1 MQSKIFKGWLMQK
14 IIFRAIFLIFLLGFT
29 SVFAAPIKTETNCEK
44 TDVRLQYNCLVEIK
58 KGKDLVNNAEVM
70 VGADMPSMPMAHN
83 VKPVKVDKSIK
94 EGEYK
99 FVIQLEMQG
108 EWKFIYNFTK
118 PERDKI
124 FEKLDF

>member
-1 MQSKIFKGWLMQK
+1 MQSKIFKGWLMRK

-44 TDVRLQYNCLVEIK
+44 TDVRLRYNCLVVMK
-58 KGKDLVNNAEVM
+58 KGKDLIDNAEVM

-83 VKPVKVDKSIK
+83 VKPVRVDKSIK

-108 EWKFIYNFTK
+108 EWKFIYNFIK

>member
-1 MQSKIFKGWLMQK
+1 M
-14 IIFRAIFLIFLLGFT
+14 
-29 SVFAAPIKTETNCEK
+29 
-44 TDVRLQYNCLVEIK
+44 QYNCLVEIK
-58 KGKDLVNNAEVM
+58 KGKDLINNAEVM

-83 VKPVKVDKSIK
+83 VKPVRVDKSIK

-99 FVIQLEMQG
+99 FVIQLEMLG

>member
-58 KGKDLVNNAEVM
+58 KAKILL
-70 VGADMPSMPMAHN
+70 
-83 VKPVKVDKSIK
+83 I
-94 EGEYK
+94 
-99 FVIQLEMQG
+99 MQ
-108 EWKFIYNFTK
+108 K
-118 PERDKI
+118 
-124 FEKLDF
+124 

>member
-1 MQSKIFKGWLMQK
+1 MSK
-14 IIFRAIFLIFLLGFT
+14 IIFRTCVLVFIFIGVTPIL
-29 SVFAAPIKTETNCEK
+29 AEPIKTETNCKK
-44 TDVRLQYNCLVEIK
+44 TEVRLKYDCLVIIK
-58 KGKDLVNNAEVM
+58 KGDDNINNAEVM

-83 VKPVKVDKSIK
+83 VKPVKVDKSK
-94 EGEYK
+94 KDGEYS
-99 FVIQLEMQG
+99 FVIQLEMLG